1 MEHLYLVHLIF
12 LVSFHL
18 LVLGVG
24 KERVGGDAGVRKW
37 NGFAHYCISVS
48 GLFLTNAWSCISFP
62 PPICFSPRGSREF
75 MCPWG
80 HGEDYLWSMHR
91 PPVHAVHFGPCWCLS
106 SCCDLNTGTSF
117 TCISL
122 VLFGVWRY
130 HAGTHYQ
137 SPCIPAICLWSPSL
151 CASLGPK
158 TAHPLVPP
166 PPPLVYQNSWITC
179 LAHSVHGEP
188 VAFSQ
193 AIHLAPSFH
202 QCSFLLLCQFGQ
214 SANSNVGLCWRLASL
229 PAVPELSRYSSVPPC
244 LSALTPHFTLREWGQ
259 FEPWFLSY
267 PLLQP
272 PFSFPCSARVGRQE
286 PQGPAVTGRRACVF
300 MLQVEETV
308 LAAHRLLILG
318 TQKQQGLGF
327 TEGENTAT

>member
-1 MEHLYLVHLIF
+1 MEHLYLLHLIF

-24 KERVGGDAGVRKW
+24 KEHVGGDAGVRKW

-48 GLFLTNAWSCISFP
+48 SLFLTNAWSCISFP
-62 PPICFSPRGSREF
+62 PPICFSPRGSKEF

-106 SCCDLNTGTSF
+106 SCYDLNTGTSF

-166 PPPLVYQNSWITC
+166 PPPISLPELLDHLSSTLSPWGTSSPLSGYPSSSLLPPMQLSTSVPVRAECQLKCGTLLETCLLTSCAGTKQIFLSSPVLVCSYPSLYPTWVGAVWTVVSVSPPTSASVLLSMLCKSGKAGASRPSRHWQKGFAHSLVVVSSLLVYIFWVCNI
-179 LAHSVHGEP
+179 
-188 VAFSQ
+188 
-193 AIHLAPSFH
+193 
-202 QCSFLLLCQFGQ
+202 
-214 SANSNVGLCWRLASL
+214 LASR
-229 PAVPELSRYSSVPPC
+229 VCIMQSFSIFYS
-244 LSALTPHFTLREWGQ
+244 T
-259 FEPWFLSY
+259 
-267 PLLQP
+267 
-272 PFSFPCSARVGRQE
+272 
-286 PQGPAVTGRRACVF
+286 
-300 MLQVEETV
+300 
-308 LAAHRLLILG
+308 
-318 TQKQQGLGF
+318 
-327 TEGENTAT
+327 